1 MVASEKPELSA
12 GLRQSQEKDFPYFR
26 RLWNSIVVA
35 LLAASFIPMIVIG
48 GGMYHYAV
56 SALEE
61 RTLADLRMEV
71 SEHKGAIDQ
80 FLTER
85 TMDLELLAGNLGLD
99 YLTRPGMLATVFSS
113 LQQGVPCFTDL
124 GIIDD
129 QGQHLAYVGPHDLLS
144 KNYKEAPWFKVL
156 KEREVYISDVFL
168 GFRNEPHFVI
178 AVKNETQDGFW
189 IIRATVDTA
198 YFYDIVSEV
207 LTKRRGDAFLINRE
221 GVFQTSPRAAGQLMG
236 QSELRNLAQ
245 FEGIRAEERQGRILM
260 MAWLEKVPWLY
271 VVELDRSEIY
281 ASLHRIR
288 NIGIFVFVLGAILIV
303 LTVMLTTNYLITRL
317 ETKQRSLRF
326 LDQQLRHTSRV
337 ASSMQLASGFAREI
351 NDTLSNIDLVSSWI
365 QELSEKDLS
374 REENRHQIKE
384 SLNQIKSEV
393 ARTRRITDTFFKA
406 TQRTPP
412 MIRELKANEI
422 LDEILELLHRE
433 LHFKRISV
441 RREYDE
447 ELPLVRSDASQ
458 LRQVFQNLILNAVT
472 AVDKEGTIV
481 LKTAAEG
488 NRVKVTVKD
497 SGPGIPQEHI
507 GKIFDPLFTTK
518 PEGTGLGLSISADI
532 LKKLGGRISV
542 ESEPGKGASFT
553 VELPLQFTPTTP

>member
-1 MVASEKPELSA
+1 MVASEKPEVSA
-12 GLRQSQEKDFPYFR
+12 GLHQSQEKDFPYFR

-156 KEREVYISDVFL
+156 KERDVYISDVFL

-221 GVFQTSPRAAGQLMG
+221 GIFQTSPRAAGQLMG

-488 NRVKVTVKD
+488 NGVKVTVED
-497 SGPGIPQEHI
+497 SGPGIPQEYI
-507 GKIFDPLFTTK
+507 GKIFDPLFSTK

-542 ESEPGKGASFT
+542 ESERGKGASFT
-553 VELPLQFTPTTP
+553 VELPLQFKPAKP

>member
-156 KEREVYISDVFL
+156 KERDVYISDVFL

-221 GVFQTSPRAAGQLMG
+221 GIFQTSPRAAGQLMG

-497 SGPGIPQEHI
+497 SGPGIPQEYI

>member
-1 MVASEKPELSA
+1 
-12 GLRQSQEKDFPYFR
+12 
-26 RLWNSIVVA
+26 
-35 LLAASFIPMIVIG
+35 
-48 GGMYHYAV
+48 
-56 SALEE
+56 
-61 RTLADLRMEV
+61 
-71 SEHKGAIDQ
+71 
-80 FLTER
+80 
-85 TMDLELLAGNLGLD
+85 
-99 YLTRPGMLATVFSS
+99 
-113 LQQGVPCFTDL
+113 
-124 GIIDD
+124 
-129 QGQHLAYVGPHDLLS
+129 
-144 KNYKEAPWFKVL
+144 
-156 KEREVYISDVFL
+156 
-168 GFRNEPHFVI
+168 
-178 AVKNETQDGFW
+178 
-189 IIRATVDTA
+189 
-198 YFYDIVSEV
+198 
-207 LTKRRGDAFLINRE
+207 
-221 GVFQTSPRAAGQLMG
+221 
-236 QSELRNLAQ
+236 
-245 FEGIRAEERQGRILM
+245 
-260 MAWLEKVPWLY
+260 
-271 VVELDRSEIY
+271 
-281 ASLHRIR
+281 
-288 NIGIFVFVLGAILIV
+288 

-497 SGPGIPQEHI
+497 SGPGIPQEYI

>member
-1 MVASEKPELSA
+1 MVASEKPEVSA
-12 GLRQSQEKDFPYFR
+12 GLHQSQEKDFPYFR

-156 KEREVYISDVFL
+156 KERDVYISDVFL

-221 GVFQTSPRAAGQLMG
+221 GIFQTSPRAAGQLMG

-497 SGPGIPQEHI
+497 SGPGIPQEYI

>member
-156 KEREVYISDVFL
+156 KERDVYISDVFL

-497 SGPGIPQEHI
+497 SGPGIPQEYI

>member
-1 MVASEKPELSA
+1 MGASEKPELSA
-12 GLRQSQEKDFPYFR
+12 GVRQSQEKDFPYFR

-48 GGMYHYAV
+48 GGMYHYAF
-56 SALEE
+56 STLEE

-71 SEHKGAIDQ
+71 SEHRKAIDQ

-85 TMDLELLAGNLGLD
+85 TMDLELLAATLGLEF
-99 YLTRPGMLATVFSS
+99 LTRPGMLENVFSS
-113 LQQGVPCFTDL
+113 LQRKLPCFTDL
-124 GIIDD
+124 GIIND
-129 QGQHLAYVGPHDLLS
+129 QGRHLAYVGPYNLLS
-144 KNYKEAPWFKVL
+144 KNYKEAPWFKAL
-156 KEREVYISDVFL
+156 QERDVYISDVFL
-168 GFRNEPHFVI
+168 GFRNEPHFVL
-178 AVKNETQDGFW
+178 AVKQETQDGFW

-198 YFYDIVSEV
+198 YFDKLVSEI
-207 LTKRRGDAFLINRE
+207 LNERSGDAFLLNRD
-221 GVFQTSPRAAGQLMG
+221 GLFQTSPREAGQLMG
-236 QSELRNLAQ
+236 PSGLKSPVP
-245 FEGIRAEERQGRILM
+245 FEGVRMEEKEGHLFM
-260 MAWLEKVPWLY
+260 MAWLEKVPWLC
-271 VVELDRSEIY
+271 VAEFARSEIY

-288 NIGIFVFVLGAILIV
+288 KIGIFVLVLGGILI
-303 LTVMLTTNYLITRL
+303 LFTVMLTTNYLITRL
-317 ETKQRSLRF
+317 ETKRRSIRF
-326 LDQQLRHTSRV
+326 LDQQLRHTSQV

-365 QELSEKDLS
+365 EDLNEKDLS
-374 REENRHQIKE
+374 REEIRHEIKE

-393 ARTRRITDTFFKA
+393 ARTRRITDKFFKA
-406 TQRTPP
+406 TQRPLP
-412 MIRELKANEI
+412 MIRELKADEI
-422 LDEILELLHRE
+422 LDEILELLDRE
-433 LHFKRISV
+433 LHFKKITL

-447 ELPLVRSDASQ
+447 ALPLVRSDASQ

-488 NRVKVTVKD
+488 NGVKVTVED
-497 SGPGIPQEHI
+497 SGPGIPQEYI